1 MQHLN
6 QNVKDYVANLGAN
19 VAENTIVQCGKTLGG
34 IMAVCSQF
42 DHSNG
47 IWPSS
52 QSHTRSK
59 VATDQ
64 KEVIKE
70 LTENSHVVN
79 YVP

>member
-1 MQHLN
+1 
-6 QNVKDYVANLGAN
+6 
-19 VAENTIVQCGKTLGG
+19 
-34 IMAVCSQF
+34 MAVCSQF

-70 LTENSHVVN
+70 QTENSQIVD
-79 YVP
+79 YVPCRSIAQ

>member
-1 MQHLN
+1 
-6 QNVKDYVANLGAN
+6 
-19 VAENTIVQCGKTLGG
+19 
-34 IMAVCSQF
+34 MAVCSQF

-70 LTENSHVVN
+70 NSHVVN
-79 YVP
+79 YVPCRSIAQ